1 MQINTPILLSTGFD
15 ALNSFDRINVGSTLL
30 QSAVVLG
37 FAATLEG
44 VSRHFGRPA
53 MREISIVWRLFALAA
68 VLNILSS
75 WSGAVWNERTLS
87 RTFTTLFVAC
97 LAACI
102 PYVRNAAR
110 ALEMAEAPLPGARR
124 EAGLWWLGALSLH
137 ALGVFGSALLWP
149 DARVITVTWSRVIHL
164 VVLSISPVVVWHA
177 WRSARV
183 NRAALQLLAVGLSA
197 LAVRQVIRVLLG
209 LRVGLPDLPFGMVI
223 GFVTFD
229 VLAVTV
235 AGVCCLLATTAEEV
249 TLINEQA
256 LLLSRARDR
265 VAASERME
273 SLGRMA
279 AALAHDMNNVLQ
291 VVSMS
296 VEQLR
301 DDTPAPLSAELLRD
315 VESATQHGQSL
326 TSQLLLFARAGTKQ
340 SVRFDAAE
348 RLHALSAML
357 RSLAGP
363 GLETS
368 VTGDPGTACLVMDPA
383 QFEQIVV
390 NLVANARDA
399 VQAGGRIS
407 VTLDLVTITLG
418 SARGATLDP
427 GEYVRL
433 VVADTGTGIPA
444 EVRDHIFEPFF
455 TTKSAGRGTGLGL
468 ATVHGIT
475 RQASGDI
482 VLESKVGH
490 GTTFEVLLPAA

>member
-1 MQINTPILLSTGFD
+1 MFSDLQLLVSTGLD
-15 ALNSFDRINVGSTLL
+15 ALNSFDRINVASTLL
-30 QSAVVLG
+30 QSAVILG

-44 VSRHFGRPA
+44 VTRHFDRPA
-53 MREISIVWRLFALAA
+53 MREIAIVWRLFALAA

-75 WSGAVWNERTLS
+75 WSGAVWNDRMLS
-87 RTFTTLFVAC
+87 RAFTTLLVAC

-110 ALEMAEAPLPGARR
+110 ALALAEAPLPSARR
-124 EAGLWWLGALSLH
+124 EAGLWWLGAISLH

-149 DARVITVTWSRVIHL
+149 DARVITVTLSRVIHL
-164 VVLSISPVVVWHA
+164 VVLSISPIVVWHA

-183 NRAALQLLAVGLSA
+183 NRAALQLLAVGLTA
-197 LAVRQVIRVLLG
+197 LAVRQGIRVLLG
-209 LRVGLPDLPFGMVI
+209 LRVGLPDLPFATEI
-223 GFVTFD
+223 GIVTFD
-229 VLAVTV
+229 VLAVTI
-235 AGVCCLLATTAEEV
+235 AGVFSLLMTTAEEV
-249 TLINEQA
+249 TLVNEQA
-256 LLLSRARDR
+256 LELSRSRDR

-279 AALAHDMNNVLQ
+279 AALAHDMNNVFQ
-291 VVSMS
+291 VVTMS

-301 DDTPAPLSAELLRD
+301 DDALAPLAAETLRE

-326 TSQLLLFARAGTKQ
+326 TSQLLLFARARTTQ

-348 RLHALSAML
+348 RLRAISAML

-368 VTGDPGTACLVMDPA
+368 VTSDPGTVCLVMDPA

-407 VTLDLVTITLG
+407 VTLDRVSITPG

-433 VVADTGTGIPA
+433 VVSDTGAGIPA

-455 TTKSAGRGTGLGL
+455 TTKIAGRGTGLGL